1 MIVDPVHTRRV
12 TAGELPLAAL
22 LDESLPSLEPGSVV
36 AITSKVVALCEG
48 RVVDPARVDKTRVIE
63 EEADSYLPRSS
74 NRYHVCLTIKR
85 NVLIPSSG
93 VDESNTG
100 GLIVLWPGDPQR
112 AANDAW
118 RHLAE
123 RFGARDLG
131 VIVTDSTSA
140 PLRMGVGGIVIAHAG
155 FRAVNDLVGTADLF
169 GRPLAMTRSNVAA
182 GLAAAAVTVMG
193 EGAEQT
199 PLAVIRDLPFVE
211 FQGRVPTDEEL
222 AELVIPPE
230 DDLYAPILGC
240 APWRSGGG
248 GYAGSQA

>member
-1 MIVDPVHTRRV
+1 MIVEPVRTRRV
-12 TAGELPLAAL
+12 TAGELSLKAL
-22 LDESLPSLEPGSVV
+22 IDESIASLEPGSVL

-48 RVVDPARVDKTRVIE
+48 RVVDPAQVDKTRVIE
-63 EEADSYLPRSS
+63 EEADSFLPRSS
-74 NRYHVCLTIKR
+74 NRYHVCLTIKH

-100 GLIVLWPGDPQR
+100 GMIVLWPGDPQR
-112 AANDAW
+112 SANEAW
-118 RHLAE
+118 RHLVE
-123 RFGARDLG
+123 RLGTRELG

-199 PLAVIRDLPFVE
+199 PLAVIRELPFVE
-211 FQGRVPTDEEL
+211 FQRRVPTDEEL

-230 DDLYAPILGC
+230 DDLYAPILGS
-240 APWRSGGG
+240 AGWRRGGG
-248 GYAGSQA
+248 GYTGRER

>member
-1 MIVDPVHTRRV
+1 MIVEAVHTRRV
-12 TAGELPLAAL
+12 TAGDLSLEAL
-22 LDESLPSLEPGSVV
+22 IDESIASVEPGSVI

-74 NRYHVCLTIKR
+74 NRYHVCLTIKD

-100 GLIVLWPGDPQR
+100 GMIVLWPEDAQR

-118 RHLAE
+118 RHLVE
-123 RFGARDLG
+123 RFGTHELG

-140 PLRMGVGGIVIAHAG
+140 PLRMGVSGIAIAHAG
-155 FRAVNDLVGTADLF
+155 FCAVNDLVGTADLF

-199 PLAVIRDLPFVE
+199 PLAVIRELPFVE
-211 FQGRVPTDEEL
+211 FQRRLPTDEEL
-222 AELVIPPE
+222 TELIIPPE
-230 DDLYAPILGC
+230 DDLYAPILGS
-240 APWRSGGG
+240 AEWRRGGG
-248 GYAGSQA
+248 GYTGGER